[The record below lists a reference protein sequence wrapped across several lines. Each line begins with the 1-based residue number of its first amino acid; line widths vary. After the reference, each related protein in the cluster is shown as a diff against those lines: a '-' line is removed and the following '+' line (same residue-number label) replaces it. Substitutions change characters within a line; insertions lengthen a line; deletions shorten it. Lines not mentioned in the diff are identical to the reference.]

1 MSLANLSMCSETHS
15 GFIGKISWVSLCSR
29 APGGC
34 LGASGQAEEVAI
46 DRFLPVTGVEQVPA
60 VPSIGCP
67 LWARLRLLRVS
78 VFPAINGVGE
88 TTANVVAE
96 VFTSAAVA
104 LRIVVSVEWILS
116 CSG

>member
-1 MSLANLSMCSETHS
+1 MRLIPASLEKFLGCPFVPGPLVGAW
-15 GFIGKISWVSLCSR
+15 GRVGRQGKWPLNH
-29 APGGC
+29 
-34 LGASGQAEEVAI
+34 
-46 DRFLPVTGVEQVPA
+46 FLPVTGAEQVPA

-88 TTANVVAE
+88 TSANVAAE